1 MKKILLINTE
11 YREYGGEDA
20 NIKDELN
27 LLSKYFDVEFI
38 NFSNNSNN
46 LSSILGFI
54 SGNNHSSNKILYKKI
69 SSFKPDVL
77 YVHNTWFKA
86 NLGVFKISKKLNL
99 PIIVKIHNYRFDC
112 GRFFLKKNHLR
123 DQLLCNKCSMKKSD
137 SLYFN
142 KYYKES
148 LIKSLLLTMYSK
160 RYFNII
166 KNNDIQIAC
175 LNNFQK
181 NYLIRLGIDK
191 SKLNILHNPMPIN
204 VTKNTFDFDSSYAL
218 YAGRIDS
225 SKGVDLLINA
235 WLNSKMKDI
244 PLKIIGE
251 GDLLEFLVN
260 EYRNEK
266 IDFLGNISNVE
277 VIKEIKNSRAVLTA
291 TKMYEGQPRLL
302 AEASSMGIPS
312 IFPNFGGMAEYFPSD
327 YLLSFEQYN
336 YKDLIEKI
344 NLLQDKK
351 FLEDTSKLLFETSL
365 ELHSSK
371 IQHENLSKI
380 LKKLQI

>member
-1 MKKILLINTE
+1 LKKILLVNTE

-20 NIKDELN
+20 NIRDELN
-27 LLSKYFDVEFI
+27 LLSKNFAVELI
-38 NFSNNSNN
+38 NFSNKSNN
-46 LSSILGFI
+46 LASIFSFI
-54 SGNNHSSNKILYKKI
+54 SSNNYSSNKTLYRKI

-86 NLGVFKISKKLNL
+86 NLGIFKISKKLNL
-99 PIIVKIHNYRFDC
+99 PTIVKIHNYRFDC

-123 DQLLCNKCSMKKSD
+123 GELFCSKCSMTKND
-137 SLYFN
+137 SRYIN

-148 LIKSLLLTMYSK
+148 LIKSLLLTVYSK

-166 KNNDIQIAC
+166 KNNDIQIVC

-181 NYLIRLGIDK
+181 NYLIKLGIDK
-191 SKLNILHNPMPIN
+191 SKINILHNPIPIS
-204 VTKNTFDFDSSYAL
+204 VTKNTFNFESSYAL

-244 PLKIIGE
+244 CLKIIGE
-251 GDLLEFLVN
+251 GDLLKLLVSKHN
-260 EYRNEK
+260 NEK
-266 IDFLGNISNVE
+266 IEFLGNISNVE
-277 VIKEIKNSRAVLTA
+277 ALKEIKNSRAVLTA

-312 IFPNFGGMAEYFPSD
+312 IFPNFGGMAEYFPSN

-351 FLEDTSKLLFETSL
+351 LLEDTSKLLFETSL

-371 IQHENLSKI
+371 IQQENLSKI

>member
-27 LLSKYFDVEFI
+27 LLSKYFSVEFI
-38 NFSNNSNN
+38 NYSNKSNN

-54 SGNNHSSNKILYKKI
+54 SSNNHSSNKILYRKI
-69 SSFKPDVL
+69 SIFKPDVL

-86 NLGVFKISKKLNL
+86 NLGVFKISKELNL

-123 DQLLCNKCSMKKSD
+123 EELFCSKCSMRKSD
-137 SLYFN
+137 SLYLN

-204 VTKNTFDFDSSYAL
+204 VTENTFDFDSSYAL

-244 PLKIIGE
+244 RLKIIGE
-251 GDLLEFLVN
+251 GDLLKFLVN
-260 EYRNEK
+260 KYRNEK
-266 IDFLGNISNVE
+266 IEFLGNISNVE
-277 VIKEIKNSRAVLTA
+277 AIKEIKNSRAVLTA

-312 IFPNFGGMAEYFPSD
+312 IFPNFGGMPEYFPSN

-351 FLEDTSKLLFETSL
+351 LLEDTSKLLFETSL
-365 ELHSSK
+365 QLHSSK
-371 IQHENLSKI
+371 TQHENLSKI
-380 LKKLQI
+380 LKKIQI

>member
-38 NFSNNSNN
+38 NYSNKSNN
-46 LSSILGFI
+46 LFSILGFI
-54 SGNNHSSNKILYKKI
+54 SSNNHSSNKILYRKI
-69 SSFKPDVL
+69 TSFKPDVL

-86 NLGVFKISKKLNL
+86 NLGVFKISKELNL

-123 DQLLCNKCSMKKSD
+123 EELFCSKCSMRKSD
-137 SLYFN
+137 SLYLN

-204 VTKNTFDFDSSYAL
+204 VTENTFDFDSSYAL

-244 PLKIIGE
+244 RLKIIGE
-251 GDLLEFLVN
+251 GDLLKFLVN
-260 EYRNEK
+260 KYRNEK
-266 IDFLGNISNVE
+266 IEFLGNISNVE
-277 VIKEIKNSRAVLTA
+277 AIKEIKNSRAVLTA

-312 IFPNFGGMAEYFPSD
+312 IFPNFGGMPEYFPSN

-351 FLEDTSKLLFETSL
+351 LLEDTSKLLFETSL
-365 ELHSSK
+365 QLHSSK
-371 IQHENLSKI
+371 TQHENLSKI
-380 LKKLQI
+380 LKKIQI

>member
-11 YREYGGEDA
+11 YKEYGGEDA

-27 LLSKYFDVEFI
+27 LLSKYFSVEFI
-38 NFSNNSNN
+38 NYSNKSNN

-54 SGNNHSSNKILYKKI
+54 SSNNHSSNKILYRKI
-69 SSFKPDVL
+69 SIFKPDVL

-86 NLGVFKISKKLNL
+86 NLGVFKISKELNL

-123 DQLLCNKCSMKKSD
+123 EELFCSKCSMRKSD
-137 SLYFN
+137 SLYLN

-204 VTKNTFDFDSSYAL
+204 VTENTFDFDSSYAL

-244 PLKIIGE
+244 RLKIIGE
-251 GDLLEFLVN
+251 GDLLKFLVN
-260 EYRNEK
+260 KYRNEK
-266 IDFLGNISNVE
+266 IEFLGNISNVE
-277 VIKEIKNSRAVLTA
+277 AIKEIKNSRAVLTA

-312 IFPNFGGMAEYFPSD
+312 IFPNFGGMPEYFPSN

-351 FLEDTSKLLFETSL
+351 LLEDTSKLLFETSL
-365 ELHSSK
+365 QLHSSK
-371 IQHENLSKI
+371 TQHENLSKI
-380 LKKLQI
+380 LKKIQI

>member
-123 DQLLCNKCSMKKSD
+123 DELLCNKCSMKKSD

-181 NYLIRLGIDK
+181 NYLID
-191 SKLNILHNPMPIN
+191 
-204 VTKNTFDFDSSYAL
+204 
-218 YAGRIDS
+218 
-225 SKGVDLLINA
+225 
-235 WLNSKMKDI
+235 
-244 PLKIIGE
+244 
-251 GDLLEFLVN
+251 
-260 EYRNEK
+260 
-266 IDFLGNISNVE
+266 
-277 VIKEIKNSRAVLTA
+277 
-291 TKMYEGQPRLL
+291 
-302 AEASSMGIPS
+302 
-312 IFPNFGGMAEYFPSD
+312 
-327 YLLSFEQYN
+327 
-336 YKDLIEKI
+336 
-344 NLLQDKK
+344 
-351 FLEDTSKLLFETSL
+351 
-365 ELHSSK
+365 
-371 IQHENLSKI
+371 
-380 LKKLQI
+380 

>member
-1 MKKILLINTE
+1 LKKILLINTE
-11 YREYGGEDA
+11 YKEYGGEDA

-27 LLSKYFDVEFI
+27 LLSKYFSVEFI
-38 NFSNNSNN
+38 NYSNKSNN

-54 SGNNHSSNKILYKKI
+54 SSNNHSSNKILYRKI
-69 SSFKPDVL
+69 SIFKPDVL

-86 NLGVFKISKKLNL
+86 NLGVFKISKELNL

-123 DQLLCNKCSMKKSD
+123 EELFCSKCSMRKSD
-137 SLYFN
+137 SLYLN

-204 VTKNTFDFDSSYAL
+204 VTENTFDFDSSYAL

-244 PLKIIGE
+244 RLKIIGE
-251 GDLLEFLVN
+251 GDLLKFLVN
-260 EYRNEK
+260 KYRNEK
-266 IDFLGNISNVE
+266 IEFLGNISNVE
-277 VIKEIKNSRAVLTA
+277 AIKEIKNSRAVLTA

-312 IFPNFGGMAEYFPSD
+312 IFPNFGGMPEYFPSN

-351 FLEDTSKLLFETSL
+351 LLEDTSKLLFETSL
-365 ELHSSK
+365 QLHSSK
-371 IQHENLSKI
+371 TQHENLSKI
-380 LKKLQI
+380 LKKIQI

>member
-1 MKKILLINTE
+1 LKKILLINTE
-11 YREYGGEDA
+11 YKEYGGEDA

-27 LLSKYFDVEFI
+27 LLSKYFSVEFI
-38 NFSNNSNN
+38 NYSNKSNN

-54 SGNNHSSNKILYKKI
+54 SSNNHSSNKILYRKI

-86 NLGVFKISKKLNL
+86 NLGVFKISKELNL

-123 DQLLCNKCSMKKSD
+123 GELFCNKCSMRKSD
-137 SLYFN
+137 SLFLN

-148 LIKSLLLTMYSK
+148 FIKSLLLTMYSK

-204 VTKNTFDFDSSYAL
+204 VTENTFDFDSSYAL

-244 PLKIIGE
+244 RLKIIGE
-251 GDLLEFLVN
+251 GDLLKFLVN
-260 EYRNEK
+260 KHRNEK
-266 IDFLGNISNVE
+266 IEFLGNISNIE
-277 VIKEIKNSRAVLTA
+277 AIKEIKNSRAVLTA

-312 IFPNFGGMAEYFPSD
+312 IFPNFGGMAEYFPSN

-351 FLEDTSKLLFETSL
+351 LLEDTSKLLFETSL
-365 ELHSSK
+365 QLHSSK
-371 IQHENLSKI
+371 TQHENLSKI
-380 LKKLQI
+380 LKKIQI

>member
-46 LSSILGFI
+46 LSSILGFL

-123 DQLLCNKCSMKKSD
+123 DELFCNKCSMKKSD

-166 KNNDIQIAC
+166 KNNNIQIAC

>member
-123 DQLLCNKCSMKKSD
+123 DELLCNKCSMKKSD

-351 FLEDTSKLLFETSL
+351 FLEDTSKLLFESSL

>member
-123 DQLLCNKCSMKKSD
+123 DELFCNKCSMKKSD

-251 GDLLEFLVN
+251 GDLLKFLVN

-365 ELHSSK
+365 KLHSSK

>member
-38 NFSNNSNN
+38 NYSNKSNN

-54 SGNNHSSNKILYKKI
+54 SSNNHSSNKILYRKI

-86 NLGVFKISKKLNL
+86 NLGVFKISKELNL

-123 DQLLCNKCSMKKSD
+123 EELFCSKCSMRKSD
-137 SLYFN
+137 SLYLN

-204 VTKNTFDFDSSYAL
+204 VTENTFDFDSSYAL

-235 WLNSKMKDI
+235 WLNSKMKDLR
-244 PLKIIGE
+244 LKIIGE
-251 GDLLEFLVN
+251 GDLLKFLVN
-260 EYRNEK
+260 KYRNEK
-266 IDFLGNISNVE
+266 IEFLGNISNVE
-277 VIKEIKNSRAVLTA
+277 AIKEIKNSRAVLTA

-312 IFPNFGGMAEYFPSD
+312 IFPNFGGMPEYFPSN

-351 FLEDTSKLLFETSL
+351 LLEDTSKLLFETSL
-365 ELHSSK
+365 QLHSSK
-371 IQHENLSKI
+371 TQHENLSKI
-380 LKKLQI
+380 LKKIQI

>member
-11 YREYGGEDA
+11 YKEYGGEDA

-27 LLSKYFDVEFI
+27 LLSKYFSVEFI
-38 NFSNNSNN
+38 NYSNKSNN

-54 SGNNHSSNKILYKKI
+54 SSNNHSSNKILYRKI
-69 SSFKPDVL
+69 SIFKPDVL

-86 NLGVFKISKKLNL
+86 NLGVFKISKELNL

-123 DQLLCNKCSMKKSD
+123 EELFCSKCSMRKSD
-137 SLYFN
+137 SLYLN

-204 VTKNTFDFDSSYAL
+204 VTENTFDFDSSYAL

-244 PLKIIGE
+244 RLKIIGE
-251 GDLLEFLVN
+251 GDLLKFLVN
-260 EYRNEK
+260 KHRNEK
-266 IDFLGNISNVE
+266 IEFLGNISNIE
-277 VIKEIKNSRAVLTA
+277 AIKEIKNSRAVLTA

-312 IFPNFGGMAEYFPSD
+312 IFPNFGGMPEYFPSN

-351 FLEDTSKLLFETSL
+351 LLEDTSKLLFETSL
-365 ELHSSK
+365 QLHSSK
-371 IQHENLSKI
+371 TQHENLSKI
-380 LKKLQI
+380 LKKIQI

>member
-11 YREYGGEDA
+11 YKEYGGEDA

-38 NFSNNSNN
+38 NYSNKSNN
-46 LSSILGFI
+46 LFSILGFI
-54 SGNNHSSNKILYKKI
+54 SSNNHSSNKILYRKI
-69 SSFKPDVL
+69 TSFKPDVL

-86 NLGVFKISKKLNL
+86 NLGVFKISKELNL

-123 DQLLCNKCSMKKSD
+123 EELFCSKCSMRKSD
-137 SLYFN
+137 SLYLN

-204 VTKNTFDFDSSYAL
+204 VTENTFDFDSSYAL

-235 WLNSKMKDI
+235 WLNSKMKDLR
-244 PLKIIGE
+244 LKIIGE
-251 GDLLEFLVN
+251 GDLLKFLVN
-260 EYRNEK
+260 KYRNEK
-266 IDFLGNISNVE
+266 IEFLGNISNVE
-277 VIKEIKNSRAVLTA
+277 AIKEIKNSRAVLTA

-312 IFPNFGGMAEYFPSD
+312 IFPNFGGMPEYFPSN

-351 FLEDTSKLLFETSL
+351 LLEDTSKLLFETSL
-365 ELHSSK
+365 QLHSSK
-371 IQHENLSKI
+371 TQHENLSKI
-380 LKKLQI
+380 LKKIQI

>member
-1 MKKILLINTE
+1 LKKILLINTE
-11 YREYGGEDA
+11 YKEYGGEDA

-27 LLSKYFDVEFI
+27 LLSKYFSVEFI
-38 NFSNNSNN
+38 NYSNKSNN

-54 SGNNHSSNKILYKKI
+54 SSNNHSSNKILYRKI

-86 NLGVFKISKKLNL
+86 NLGVFKISKELNL

-123 DQLLCNKCSMKKSD
+123 EELFCSKCSMRKSD
-137 SLYFN
+137 SLYLN

-204 VTKNTFDFDSSYAL
+204 VTENTFDFDSSYAL

-244 PLKIIGE
+244 RLKIIGE
-251 GDLLEFLVN
+251 GDLLKFLVN
-260 EYRNEK
+260 KHRNEK
-266 IDFLGNISNVE
+266 IEFLGNISNVE
-277 VIKEIKNSRAVLTA
+277 AVKEIKNSRAVLTA

-312 IFPNFGGMAEYFPSD
+312 IFPNFGGMPEYFPSN

-336 YKDLIEKI
+336 YKDLTEKI

-351 FLEDTSKLLFETSL
+351 LLEDTSKLLFETSL
-365 ELHSSK
+365 ELYSSK
-371 IQHENLSKI
+371 TQHENLSKI
-380 LKKLQI
+380 LKKIQI

>member
-11 YREYGGEDA
+11 YKEYGGEDA

-27 LLSKYFDVEFI
+27 LLSKYFSVEFI
-38 NFSNNSNN
+38 NYSNKSNN

-54 SGNNHSSNKILYKKI
+54 SSNNHSSNKILYRKI

-86 NLGVFKISKKLNL
+86 NLGVFKISKELNL

-123 DQLLCNKCSMKKSD
+123 EELFCSKCSMRKSD
-137 SLYFN
+137 SLYLN

-191 SKLNILHNPMPIN
+191 SKLNILHNPMPMN
-204 VTKNTFDFDSSYAL
+204 VTENTFDFDSSYAL

-244 PLKIIGE
+244 RLKIIGE
-251 GDLLEFLVN
+251 GDLLKFLVN
-260 EYRNEK
+260 KHRNEK
-266 IDFLGNISNVE
+266 IEFLGNISNVE
-277 VIKEIKNSRAVLTA
+277 AVKEIKNSRAVLTA

-312 IFPNFGGMAEYFPSD
+312 IFPNFGGMPEYFPSN

-336 YKDLIEKI
+336 YKDLTEKI

-371 IQHENLSKI
+371 TQHENLSKI
-380 LKKLQI
+380 LKKIQI

>member
-11 YREYGGEDA
+11 YKEYGGEDA

-27 LLSKYFDVEFI
+27 LLSKYFSVEFI
-38 NFSNNSNN
+38 NYSNKSNN

-54 SGNNHSSNKILYKKI
+54 SSNNHSSNKILYRKI
-69 SSFKPDVL
+69 SIFKPDVL

-86 NLGVFKISKKLNL
+86 NLGVFKISKELNL

-123 DQLLCNKCSMKKSD
+123 EELFCSKCSMRKSD
-137 SLYFN
+137 SLYLN

-181 NYLIRLGIDK
+181 NYLIGLGIDK

-204 VTKNTFDFDSSYAL
+204 VTENTFDFDSSYAL

-244 PLKIIGE
+244 RLKIIGE
-251 GDLLEFLVN
+251 GDLLKFLVN
-260 EYRNEK
+260 KYRNEK
-266 IDFLGNISNVE
+266 IEFLGNISNVE
-277 VIKEIKNSRAVLTA
+277 AIKEIKNSRAVLTA

-312 IFPNFGGMAEYFPSD
+312 IFPNFGGMPEYFPSN

-351 FLEDTSKLLFETSL
+351 LLEDTSKLLFETSL
-365 ELHSSK
+365 QLHSSK
-371 IQHENLSKI
+371 TQHENLSKI
-380 LKKLQI
+380 LKKIQI